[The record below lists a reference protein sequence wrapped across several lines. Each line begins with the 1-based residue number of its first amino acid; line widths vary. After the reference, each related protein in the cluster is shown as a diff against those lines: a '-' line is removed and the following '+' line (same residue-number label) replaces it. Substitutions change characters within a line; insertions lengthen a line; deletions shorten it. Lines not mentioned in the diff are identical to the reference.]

1 MKSALGGILLSG
13 ANVLLLDEPTN
24 HLEIE
29 AREAL
34 EAALPHFSGTLIFT
48 SHDPWFVRALATHSL
63 SLPEG
68 AVTIEA

>member
-1 MKSALGGILLSG
+1 

-34 EAALPHFSGTLIFT
+34 EAALRRFPGTLIFT
-48 SHDPWFVRALATHSL
+48 SHDPWFVRSLATHSL
-63 SLPEG
+63 SLP
-68 AVTIEA
+68 ACAISIES